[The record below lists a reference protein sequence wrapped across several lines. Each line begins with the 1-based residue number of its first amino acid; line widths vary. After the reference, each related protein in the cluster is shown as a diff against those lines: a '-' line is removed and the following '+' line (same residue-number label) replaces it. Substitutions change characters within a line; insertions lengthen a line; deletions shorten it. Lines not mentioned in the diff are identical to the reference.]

1 MAIKFFISRGTD
13 TIVEVVQ
20 GDDKNFSEES
30 LAELIPNTSEGA
42 GEKHIPVITV
52 SGDAVTVEVGSVEH
66 PMTEEHYI
74 QWIYLETKK
83 GGQIKYLSPSV
94 SPKAEFTLIDDEVI
108 SVYEY
113 CNVHGLWQSVL

>member
-30 LAELIPNTSEGA
+30 LAELVPNTSEGA

-52 SGDAVTVEVGSVEH
+52 SGDIVTVEVGSVEH

-94 SPKAEFTLIDDEVI
+94 LPKAEFTLIDDEVI
-108 SVYEY
+108 SAYEY